1 MEEEEKDKKE
11 ETGCLLLYG
20 EVGDDDDD
28 GKLSSK
34 EFVEKLMDMDGRC
47 RRIEIHINSIGGEVY
62 PGIAIFNA
70 IRNCRSDVTL
80 YIDGIAASI
89 AGVIALCGRRVEMS
103 RYAQLMLH
111 SVSGGCYGNKQD
123 LREMIDSIEK
133 LEDMIASIIAN
144 RCGRKK
150 DDVTA
155 EYFDGKDHWISA
167 EDALRMGMADR
178 IYDVEA
184 DVPEGSTTDDIYRI
198 FTNRLDRL
206 QPKTDHKDQEKEM
219 KLEELKKVP
228 CFANCASEDEVLKSA
243 QATADRAE
251 ALEKENA
258 ELKKEADE
266 LKRAAQEQQEQRISD
281 AVEAAVTDGR
291 IPAAQ
296 KDTYTNILRAD
307 FANGTAALKAMRPK
321 RMVRNE
327 LNETPAPA
335 GTGTWEKRMDGIR
348 NRYDRKN

>member
-34 EFVEKLMDMDGRC
+34 EVVEKLMNMDGRC
-47 RRIEIHINSIGGEVY
+47 RRIDVHINSIGGEVY

-70 IRNCRSDVTL
+70 LRNCRSEVVI

-123 LREMIDSIEK
+123 LRDMIDSIEK
-133 LEDMIASIIAN
+133 LEDMIASIIAG
-144 RCGRKK
+144 RCGRRKEE
-150 DDVTA
+150 VTA

-167 EDALRMGMADR
+167 EDALRMGMADS
-178 IYDVEA
+178 IYDVEV
-184 DVPEGSTTDDIYRI
+184 DMPEGATTDDIYKV
-198 FTNRLDRL
+198 FTNRLEKLR
-206 QPKTDHKDQEKEM
+206 PKTENKEM

-258 ELKKEADE
+258 DLKKETEE

-307 FANGTAALKAMRPK
+307 FASGTAALKAMRPK

-327 LNETPAPA
+327 LGETTVQT
-335 GTGTWEKRMDGIR
+335 GKGTWEKRLERIR
-348 NRYDRKN
+348 NRYDHKQ

>member
-1 MEEEEKDKKE
+1 MEEEEKDKNE

-34 EFVEKLMDMDGRC
+34 EFVEKLMNMDGRC
-47 RRIEIHINSIGGEVY
+47 RRIDVHVNSIGGEVY
-62 PGIAIFNA
+62 SGIAIFNA
-70 IRNCRSDVTL
+70 LRNCRSEVVI

-123 LREMIDSIEK
+123 LRDMIDSIEK
-133 LEDMIASIIAN
+133 LEDMIASIIAG
-144 RCGRKK
+144 RCGRRKEE
-150 DDVTA
+150 VTA

-198 FTNRLDRL
+198 FTNRLEQLRL
-206 QPKTDHKDQEKEM
+206 KTDHKDQKKEM

-243 QATADRAE
+243 QATADRAN

-258 ELKKEADE
+258 DLKKEAEE
-266 LKRAAQEQQEQRISD
+266 LKRTVQEQQEQRISD
-281 AVEAAVTDGR
+281 VVEAAVTDGR

-307 FANGTAALKAMRPK
+307 FASGTAALKAMRPK
-321 RMVRNE
+321 RMVHNE
-327 LNETPAPA
+327 LSEKPAPA
-335 GTGTWEKRMDGIR
+335 GVGTWEKRMEGIR
-348 NRYDRKN
+348 NRYDRKS